1 MKRLAVLLL
10 VLAACD
16 KPPAPTPPPDPAP
29 EIPAVP
35 EVPFPDC
42 PAVEHTAIP
51 VPAPPPA
58 LRWDLAEKRAH
69 GYRLRQDNASTL
81 VARFRGPQAEAEAK
95 KRYAMGRDALRQ
107 QMRSQG
113 KSDAEI
119 DRLVAVED
127 RKFAEWLKDPHE
139 KRLARIRSDGYVE
152 FRGVGAGHA
161 RVEFKL
167 AVREYTVDGKPVGV
181 NDVEP
186 TLFSAQMEENGR
198 VFDVDV
204 KRGQADPVLIDLL
217 FALPERPLAP
227 ASRSSARSTSSRAAT
242 ARRRR
247 GAPARPSP
255 AGRSSARTSARDSR
269 RPSTSRPPPRL
280 RPRGADGRAFA
291 SSAGSPPAR
300 GASRASTRPCRR
312 APARARASPT
322 AARPSGAS
330 GRSTPCSASASSRIT
345 NDEAP
350 PVIRDS

>member
-227 ASRSSARSTSSRAAT
+227 GESVERAIDVLSRGDRPSQKGRARTTLTGWAKLGAHEC
-242 ARRRR
+242 ARLETTVDLET
-247 GAPARPSP
+247 APAAPAEGRGRTRLRIVGWFAPG
-255 AGRSSARTSARDSR
+255 AGRFARIDAAVSTSART
-269 RPSTSRPPPRL
+269 
-280 RPRGADGRAFA
+280 
-291 SSAGSPPAR
+291 
-300 GASRASTRPCRR
+300 
-312 APARARASPT
+312 RARVAHG
-322 AARPSGAS
+322 GATVWS
-330 GRSTPCSASASSRIT
+330 LGALDAVQRLGVES
-345 NDEAP
+345 NHE
-350 PVIRDS
+350 